1 VLPLI
6 GAESTGEKWR
16 AVCVARRKKRVTEA
30 VVRRR
35 IDRKRSFVCLTG
47 AKRRELRNFPVDP
60 RNAGD
65 PPTAGAITGKRFFGF
80 FWIDCQKKPAPERSA
95 GENAGG
101 GLRAAQEAPGV
112 EPSHVG
118 AERL

>member
-1 VLPLI
+1 LI
-6 GAESTGEKWR
+6 GAESTGETWR

-47 AKRRELRNFPVDP
+47 AKRRELRNFPVEP

-65 PPTAGAITGKRFFGF
+65 PPQAGANLGQKS
-80 FWIDCQKKPAPERSA
+80 FWM
-95 GENAGG
+95 
-101 GLRAAQEAPGV
+101 L
-112 EPSHVG
+112 
-118 AERL
+118 L